1 MSKNYMVVSQNY
13 GDRLVFE
20 MTAANCEAFNR
31 LFNSDTITQATWHEN
46 ETAYYKAGKR
56 SNNVEVF
63 SSEEINTRIEN
74 GTAYLKDLKE
84 KEEAKAKAIAEEE
97 ASS

>member
-97 ASS
+97 AFS

>member
-31 LFNSDTITQATWHEN
+31 LFNSETITQATWHEN
-46 ETAYYKAGKR
+46 ETAYYKVGKR
-56 SNNVEVF
+56 SYSVEVF
-63 SSEEINTRIEN
+63 SSEEINTRIKN
-74 GTAYLKDLKE
+74 GTAYLKELKE

-97 ASS
+97 VSS

>member
-63 SSEEINTRIEN
+63 PSEEIDARIKN

-97 ASS
+97 VSS

>member
-1 MSKNYMVVSQNY
+1 MVVSQNY

-97 ASS
+97 AFS

>member
-1 MSKNYMVVSQNY
+1 MVVSQNY

-84 KEEAKAKAIAEEE
+84 KEEAEATAKAIAEEE

>member
-31 LFNSDTITQATWHEN
+31 LFNSDTITQATWHERQ
-46 ETAYYKAGKR
+46 TAYYKTGKADY
-56 SNNVEVF
+56 NVEVMT
-63 SSEEINTRIEN
+63 SEEINTRIKN
-74 GTAYLKDLKE
+74 GAAYLKDLKE

-97 ASS
+97 VSS